1 MAIMNK
7 YQTIAEIGINHHGD
21 SEIAR
26 KLILESSKAGATMV
40 KFQYRNL
47 QRSYSDQAGSEQIG
61 DEIIKKEIKKNYL
74 SPSQIIELSD
84 FAKSINIKPG
94 ISFFILEDMDDF
106 NYDFEFYK
114 IPSVEFQNFE
124 LIESCFKSNKPV
136 YLSTGCTTEDEILT
150 FCDKYQDV
158 PNWTLMHCI
167 SNYPVSARNAKLGY
181 INKLRDISKRKV
193 GYSSHDEN
201 WEMCLIAA
209 TNGALVI
216 ERHIT
221 LDVTDKGLDHSS
233 SSSPKDFKRMIKIIN
248 NLDIALEGNNFKR
261 EPNQGELLNKQN
273 LGRSLYAKDD
283 FFKGQPITIDDFM
296 LLSPN
301 VGITPQKLKTINS
314 NILTNDLA
322 KGSPLLESSLV
333 DNSIAFKESDVDMA
347 NKYIISL
354 PVRLHD
360 YTPINNKFGLNC
372 YEFHLS
378 FGEVLNQQLAAK
390 NYHPTKKYSI
400 HLPDYISSTHLIDP
414 FSENEDIANQSITIL
429 DKVANFAS
437 DLQQH
442 TSSEVPIVGSFS
454 VSHLPKEDFYQ
465 RCSALVDSFK
475 TKSCSLYPQWLP
487 PIAWYFGGSVDL
499 TLFNSDEDIFHLE
512 KQNLRIC
519 FDVCHFLMC
528 LRAGTVGDSSFNR
541 LLNLSGHLHI
551 ADSLGIDGEGIQIGK
566 GDKENLKYLLAA
578 LKQPNLIKVLEVWQG
593 HLENYKGFH
602 EAVESSL
609 RLLSNP

>member
-1 MAIMNK
+1 MSK
-7 YQTIAEIGINHHGD
+7 FQTIAEIGINHHGD
-21 SEIAR
+21 VRIAR
-26 KLILESSKAGATMV
+26 KLIVESAKAGATMV

-47 QRSYSDQAGSEQIG
+47 QRSYSDHVGSEQIG

-84 FAKSINIKPG
+84 FAKSLNVMPG

-106 NYDFEFYK
+106 KYDFEFYK

-136 YLSTGCTTEDEILT
+136 YLSTGCTTEDEILA

-201 WEMCLIAA
+201 WEMCLFAA

-221 LDVTDKGLDHSS
+221 LDVNDKGLDHSS
-233 SSSPKDFKRMIKIIN
+233 SSSPNDFKRMIKIMN
-248 NLDIALEGNNFKR
+248 DLDTALEGNNFKR

-273 LGRSLYAKDD
+273 LGRSLYAKDNL
-283 FFKGQPITIDDFM
+283 FKGQSITIDDFA

-301 VGITPQKLKTINS
+301 VGITSQKFKNLNS
-314 NILTNDLA
+314 NILMNDIA
-322 KGSPLLESSLV
+322 KGSPLLESSL
-333 DNSIAFKESDVDMA
+333 DSYSIDLKESDVHMA
-347 NKYIISL
+347 NKYMISL

-360 YTPINNKFGLNC
+360 YIPINNKFELNC

-378 FGEVLNQQLAAK
+378 FGEVLNQPLIAK
-390 NYHPTKKYSI
+390 SYHHTKKYSI
-400 HLPDYISSTHLIDP
+400 HLPDYISSTDLIDP
-414 FSENEDIANQSITIL
+414 FSENEDIAKQSIKIL
-429 DKVANFAS
+429 DKVANFAL
-437 DLQQH
+437 DLQHH
-442 TSSEVPIVGSFS
+442 TSTEVPIVGSFS
-454 VSHLPKEDFYQ
+454 VSHLPKDDFYQ
-465 RCSALVDSFK
+465 RCSELVDSFK
-475 TKSCSLYPQWLP
+475 IKSCFLYPQWLP
-487 PIAWYFGGSVDL
+487 PIAWYFGGSVELD
-499 TLFNSDEDIFHLE
+499 LFNSEQDIRHLE
-512 KQNLRIC
+512 KHNLRIC

-528 LRAGTVGDSSFNR
+528 LRAGIVKDSSFNR

-551 ADSLGIDGEGIQIGK
+551 ADSSGIDGEGIQIGK
-566 GDKENLKYLLAA
+566 GDKENTKYLLAA
-578 LKQPNLIKVLEVWQG
+578 LKQPKLIKVLEVWQG

-602 EAVESSL
+602 EAVELSL
-609 RLLSNP
+609 GLVSNS